1 MKFKEIDQ
9 YSDATISRKF
19 EGLPLFADFNDQ

>member
-19 EGLPLFADFNDQ
+19 EGLPLFANFDDK